1 MMDYIEAE
9 LEARIFPSVDVDPMD
24 LMYDDWV
31 IDTSSD
37 CETEDSEP
45 YEDESWMDA
54 NALESAGFG
63 TDEDYGGCDDGDW

>member
-1 MMDYIEAE
+1 MDYIEAE

>member
-1 MMDYIEAE
+1 MDYTEAE